1 MVHYTRDGRSPVPE
15 SEVTSR
21 VMSANRG
28 KDTGPELSLR
38 RALWQ
43 KGVRGYRVS
52 VKGLPGSPDLV
63 FTKKHLAIFVHG
75 CFWHRCP
82 ICRMSTPKT
91 HEDFWTKKFERNVK
105 RDAKVLDEL
114 HNLGWRTLVVWECEV
129 RDGLDDVVQ
138 RVKDALE
145 G

>member
-1 MVHYTRDGRSPVPE
+1 MTHYQRDGRSPIPE
-15 SEVTSR
+15 SETTSR

-43 KGVRGYRVS
+43 EGVRGYRVNMI
-52 VKGLPGSPDLV
+52 GLPGSPDLV
-63 FTKKHLAIFVHG
+63 FSKKHLAIFVHG

-82 ICRMSTPKT
+82 NCQMSVPKT

-114 HNLGWRTLVVWECEV
+114 HILGWRTLVVWECEV
-129 RDGLDDVVQ
+129 RDGLDGVVQ
-138 RVKDALE
+138 KVKDTLE